1 MATIKWRSMLSDDGR
16 DGWYAPRQR
25 MGYLGDPE
33 GHDNHE
39 DPWESRRGARNEYQP
54 HPAYGYYP
62 PDPQRMMMRMHEL
75 EKEKK
80 NLEQAMQRMPMVHE
94 LHPELIEKLEKL
106 FNEAV
111 EVASNPPETWDE
123 YLQKKDFASIV
134 SMESKELLDE
144 LKQKKLPKEIKKELT
159 HTIAALLR
167 AGVR

>member
-1 MATIKWRSMLSDDGR
+1 MATIRWRSMPSDDGR

-33 GHDNHE
+33 GHDEHD

-54 HPAYGYYP
+54 HSAYGYYP

-80 NLEQAMQRMPMVHE
+80 NLEQAMQRIPMVHE

-111 EVASNPPETWDE
+111 DVAANPPETWDE
-123 YLQKKDFASIV
+123 YLQKKDFAGIV
-134 SMESKELLDE
+134 SMESKELLEE
-144 LKQKKLPKEIKKELT
+144 LKQKKHKRK
-159 HTIAALLR
+159 A
-167 AGVR
+167 

>member
-1 MATIKWRSMLSDDGR
+1 MATIKWRTAPSDDGR

-25 MGYLGDPE
+25 MGYLGDHE
-33 GHDNHE
+33 EHE
-39 DPWESRRGARNEYQP
+39 DPWEDRRGTRDEYQ
-54 HPAYGYYP
+54 HQHTYGYYP

-80 NLEQAMQRMPMVHE
+80 QLEQAMQRMPMVHE
-94 LHPELIEKLEKL
+94 MNSELIEKLEDL

-123 YLQKKDFASIV
+123 YLQKKDFAGIV

>member
-1 MATIKWRSMLSDDGR
+1 MATIRWRSMPSDDGR

-33 GHDNHE
+33 GHDEPE
-39 DPWESRRGARNEYQP
+39 DPWESRRGDRNEYQP
-54 HPAYGYYP
+54 QHTYGYYP

-94 LHPELIEKLEKL
+94 LHPELVEKLEKL

-111 EVASNPPETWDE
+111 DVAANPPETWDE
-123 YLQKKDFASIV
+123 YLQKKDFAGIV
-134 SMESKELLDE
+134 SMESKELLEE

-159 HTIAALLR
+159 HTLAALLR

>member
-1 MATIKWRSMLSDDGR
+1 MATIKWRQMPSNDGR

-25 MGYLGDPE
+25 MGYLGD
-33 GHDNHE
+33 HE
-39 DPWESRRGARNEYQP
+39 EQGDPWESRRGTRNEYQP
-54 HPAYGYYP
+54 QHSYGYYP

-80 NLEQAMQRMPMVHE
+80 QLEQAMQNMPMVHE
-94 LHPELIEKLEKL
+94 MNPELIGKLEDL

-123 YLQKKDFASIV
+123 YLQKKDFAGIV